1 VDLPADDPV
10 RRFLIEVLDAQ
21 VAALE
26 QLQDESGL
34 WHTLLDD
41 RTSYLEASAT
51 AGIAY
56 GILKAVRK
64 GYLDSRYAA
73 TAEKAVRAIVAN
85 VSNNGELQQVSFG
98 TGMGSD
104 LDFYREIPLTSM
116 PYGQAMAI
124 LCLAEYCRTYY

>member
-1 VDLPADDPV
+1 M

-21 VAALE
+21 VAALAA
-26 QLQDESGL
+26 LQDSSGL

-41 RTSYLEASAT
+41 PSSYLEASAT

-64 GYLDSRYAA
+64 GYLTAEYTA
-73 TAEKAVRAIVAN
+73 TAERAVQAVIRNISAD
-85 VSNNGELQQVSFG
+85 GELQQVSFG
-98 TGMGSD
+98 TGMGPD
-104 LDFYREIPLTSM
+104 LDFYRSIPRTSM

-124 LCLAEYCRTYY
+124 LCLAEYLRTYY